1 MYIWERPDWPDL
13 TWDSAHLAALLGQ
26 ASREQGRLLGRMQ
39 DLGFDLRREAQL
51 NTLTEHVV
59 RSSEIEGEK
68 LDSDQVR
75 SSIARRLGMDV
86 GGLRP
91 AHGETDPPLMAR
103 LARLCLVTIQR
114 FHEELPRIGLALAK
128 MQHAL
133 TEQNTQRFHSK
144 AAELRRG
151 TTNYN
156 PTLERSPKGCPDA
169 KPWQA

>member
-1 MYIWERPDWPDL
+1 MYIWERPNWPDL

-51 NTLTEHVV
+51 NTLTEDVV

-86 GGLRP
+86 GGLVP
-91 AHGETDPPLMAR
+91 ADRDIEGVVEMMLD
-103 LARLCLVTIQR
+103 
-114 FHEELPRIGLALAK
+114 EL
-128 MQHAL
+128 L
-133 TEQNTQRFHSK
+133 TT
-144 AAELRRG
+144 
-151 TTNYN
+151 
-156 PTLERSPKGCPDA
+156 RSP
-169 KPWQA
+169 